1 MIKVLQIGMTR
12 NIGGLETYLMQQFN
26 HLDYNK
32 VKYDFVNITGEYDI
46 AFSDEI
52 KSKGS
57 KIYNVISRHSN
68 PLLHYYQWIKILFE
82 NKGKYA
88 AIVLN
93 SNSLEYV
100 FPIFIAK
107 IFKIPVRIM
116 HSHNT
121 SWEHKIGFGRKCLLK
136 INRILLN
143 FSVTDYWAC
152 SKAAGIWMFGEN
164 KSFRIV
170 HNAIE
175 VQKYKYNSVKRNE
188 IRKIL
193 KLKGKYVVGHVGRF
207 TYQKNHDFLIDIFK
221 EVSDIE
227 PNAVLLLVGD
237 AVGDLSYINN
247 IKDKVKKL
255 KIEDKVKFLGMRK
268 DVPEIMQAMDCFVLP
283 SHFEGLPLVGIEA
296 QAAGLKCFFSD
307 VITEEVGITNLS
319 QFISL
324 KDSAKKWAKKIIEN
338 KDYIRE
344 DTSNKIKNA
353 GYEIRKETEKVEDFF
368 LNIKFNDRNLVK

>member
-26 HLDYNK
+26 HLNYDK
-32 VKYDFVNITGEYDI
+32 VKYDFVNITGEHDI
-46 AFSDEI
+46 AFSNEI

-57 KIYNVISRHSN
+57 NIYNVISRHSN
-68 PLLHYYQWIKILFE
+68 PLLHYYQWIKILFKT
-82 NKGKYA
+82 KGQYT

-121 SWEHKIGFGRKCLLK
+121 SWEHKIGFGRKCLIK
-136 INRILLN
+136 FNKILLN
-143 FSVTDYWAC
+143 FSATNYWAC

-164 KSFRIV
+164 KHFRIV
-170 HNAIE
+170 HNAIDIE
-175 VQKYKYNSVKRNE
+175 KYKYNSVKRNE
-188 IRKIL
+188 LRKLL
-193 KLKGKYVVGHVGRF
+193 KLEGKYVIGHVGRF

-221 EVSDIE
+221 AVNDIE
-227 PNAVLLLVGD
+227 PNVILLLIGD
-237 AVGDLSYINN
+237 AVDDLSYINN
-247 IKDKVKKL
+247 VKDKIKNL
-255 KIEDKVKFLGMRK
+255 KIEDKVEFLGMRK
-268 DVPEIMQAMDCFVLP
+268 DVPELMQAMDCFILP

-307 VITEEVGITNLS
+307 TITKEVGITNLS

-324 KDSAKKWAKKIIEN
+324 KKSAKFWAKKIWEQKN
-338 KDYIRE
+338 YVRN
-344 DTSNKIKNA
+344 DTSNEIKNA
-353 GYEIRKETEKVEDFF
+353 GYEIEEETKKVEKFF
-368 LNIKFNDRNLVK
+368 LE